1 MTRRAGIIAA
11 LLPMAW
17 LKSAKD
23 GLKPTDSN
31 TVNRIQLDLG
41 GGGMDELVV
50 VWRSKENG
58 VHVVKLTAAEIMAA
72 LEGK

>member
-1 MTRRAGIIAA
+1 MTRRAAVIAA
-11 LLPMAW
+11 LMPMAW
-17 LKSAKD
+17 LKSK
-23 GLKPTDSN
+23 

-41 GGGMDELVV
+41 GVLGMDELVV
-50 VWRSKENG
+50 VWQSKDSG